1 MSAAAGT
8 RHAVVVG
15 AGAVGIATALYLRRE
30 GFAVTVLDPQGPGEG
45 ASLGNAGIL
54 ATGSVIPVGTP
65 ATLKRLPGMLFDP
78 LAPVAVRWR
87 YLPRLTPWFL
97 RLLMASRPGRVEE
110 ISRAMAA
117 LLAHTHDAYRPLI
130 EEADAQELL
139 RPTGML
145 YIYENEA
152 AYRAGEEARGLR
164 DRRGIPYEDLGRDEL
179 RQLVPALAP
188 EVVHGNFLP
197 DPVMT
202 VDPLALVR
210 ALAAS
215 LEAKGGIIRRERVTG
230 FGSAGG
236 RPTRVT
242 TETASHAADLIV
254 IAAGAFSRP
263 LAKALGSAVPLDTER
278 GYHVMLP
285 DPGIELRLPVQCV
298 EGTFVLTPMAKGL
311 RLAGTDELAGLEA
324 PPDWNRARVLVA
336 RAQRLFPGLRTE
348 GMEPWMGFRPSLP
361 DSLPVLGRAP
371 GHDNVYFAFGHGHL
385 GLTMA
390 AASGRVVAA
399 LASGRDPGLDLAPY
413 RAERF

>member
-1 MSAAAGT
+1 MSTAAGA

-30 GFAVTVLDPQGPGEG
+30 GFAVTVLDPQAPGEG

-65 ATLKRLPGMLFDP
+65 EVLKRLPRMMLDP

-97 RLLMASRPGRVEE
+97 RFLMASRPGRVEE
-110 ISRAMAA
+110 ISRALAA

-130 EEADAQELL
+130 EEAGAGDLL
-139 RPTGML
+139 RPSGML
-145 YIYENEA
+145 HVYENEA
-152 AYRAGEEARGLR
+152 AYRAGEEGRALR
-164 DRRGIPYEDLGRDEL
+164 ARRGVPYDDLGRDEL

-188 EVVHGNFLP
+188 EVAHGIFLR

-202 VDPLALVR
+202 VDPLALVQ

-215 LEAKGGIIRRERVTG
+215 LEAKGGVIRRERVTG
-230 FGSAGG
+230 FTDAGG
-236 RPTRVT
+236 RPAGVT

-285 DPGIELRLPVQCV
+285 DPGIELRLPVQCA
-298 EGTFVLTPMAKGL
+298 EGAFVLTPMAKGL

-324 PPDWNRARVLVA
+324 PPNWDRARVLVERA
-336 RAQRLFPGLRTE
+336 RRLFPGLRTE
-348 GMEPWMGFRPSLP
+348 GLEPWMGFRPSLP

-390 AASGRVVAA
+390 AASGRIIAE
-399 LASGRDPGLDLAPY
+399 LASGRDPGIDLAPY